1 MMIYAT
7 DSQKGMIGLVALISF
22 ISISL
27 SLLAS
32 FSYYYR
38 QAQHL
43 VMMEIQAKQAFLLA
57 ESALSWGIT
66 LHWNINPVD
75 LNKWRCQTFSDDTTM
90 KSCFLF
96 LTPTRSLLQGQAI
109 TPEENKIYHYQWVE
123 VSKQKDGKLIPLPQG
138 WLDYCPLH
146 HQECIF

>member
-7 DSQKGMIGLVALISF
+7 DSQKGVIGVLVLISF

-66 LHWNINPVD
+66 LHWDINSVN
-75 LNKWRCQTFSDDTTM
+75 LNKWQCQIFSDDITM

-109 TPEENKIYHYQWVE
+109 SPKGDKIYHYQWVV
-123 VSKQKDGKLIPLPQG
+123 VSGGDGGILFPIQQG
-138 WLDYCPLH
+138 WIDYCPLH
-146 HQECIF
+146 HQECMF